1 MNFVKNLRTFYNSYR
16 KALETFSGTM
26 QKANAQFEKDFLK
39 TQSQYYSNEGVSYAP
54 QMVDTLTQAMQKIK
68 ISMDVLIKGMNA
80 KVETVEKDLIDSMDV
95 FHKHYKA
102 ENHEYLKEGTG
113 FWNIIHQER
122 TQMLFA
128 KENYFN

>member
-1 MNFVKNLRTFYNSYR
+1 
-16 KALETFSGTM
+16 
-26 QKANAQFEKDFLK
+26 
-39 TQSQYYSNEGVSYAP
+39 
-54 QMVDTLTQAMQKIK
+54 MVDTLTLAMQKIK